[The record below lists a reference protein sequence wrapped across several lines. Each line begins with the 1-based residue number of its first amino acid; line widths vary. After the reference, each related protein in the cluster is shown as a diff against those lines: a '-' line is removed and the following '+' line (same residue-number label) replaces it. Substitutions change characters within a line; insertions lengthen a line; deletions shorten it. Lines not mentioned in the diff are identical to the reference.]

1 MNNFI
6 NRVNSKKLNPIL
18 IEMKY
23 LFLLLFLINLAI
35 SADEKIGGQEIIER
49 LDKTLTINEGLTR
62 ARLSIKRG
70 NHETHFWK
78 VNIFKQGD
86 DVLYTFEVTHRNPVS
101 KLLSVKRGSK
111 LIYYNVLSGKFFQ
124 IEQMERME
132 NVLHTAFTYLD
143 ISHYSYEA
151 NYSAED
157 INKLKTESS
166 ESSVVKMIPIS
177 FPSYKYLE
185 LLVDNTDYT
194 PRKLDFTSPEGLLIK
209 TLKFKYGNLKVRENN
224 YTSEM
229 SGLTK
234 LEMTDNATGY
244 TSILEFKEW
253 DKDVKT
259 DKILYEMNTMY
270 EK

>member
-23 LFLLLFLINLAI
+23 LSLLLFLINISI

-49 LDKTLTINEGLTR
+49 LDRALTINDGLTR
-62 ARLSIKRG
+62 ARLSIKQG
-70 NHETHFWK
+70 NHETHSWK

-86 DVLYTFEVTHRNPVS
+86 DVLYTFEITHRKPVA
-101 KLLSVKRGSK
+101 KLLSIKRGQK
-111 LIYYNVLSGKFFQ
+111 IIYYNVLSGKFFQ

-132 NVLHTAFTYLD
+132 GVLHTAFNYLD
-143 ISHYSYEA
+143 LSNYSYEA
-151 NYSAED
+151 NYNAAEVKD
-157 INKLKTESS
+157 LKTETS
-166 ESSVVKMIPIS
+166 EKSIIKMTPIS
-177 FPSYKYLE
+177 LSAYKHLE
-185 LLVDNTDYT
+185 LEVDSAGYS
-194 PRKLDFTSPEGLLIK
+194 PRKIDFTSSDGLLIK
-209 TLKFKYGNLKVRENN
+209 TVKFKYGNLKVRENN

-229 SGLTK
+229 PGLTK

-253 DKDVKT
+253 DKNVKA
-259 DKILYEMNTMY
+259 DAILYEMKTMY